1 MSIILP
7 DSQNNMKIKYNT
19 IYNTNELVIG
29 NCTIYS
35 GNKLFLH
42 YHDFDEVY
50 MITDG
55 IGEIYNGEKWVIAR
69 KGDIFKFKAGTLHC
83 AMSAENYLL
92 KFTYMFLNG
101 PFNTIKYH
109 VKSKL

>member
-7 DSQNNMKIKYNT
+7 NSKDNLKIKYNT
-19 IYNTNELVIG
+19 IYDTNELVVG

-42 YHDFDEVY
+42 YHDFDEIY
-50 MITDG
+50 MITEG
-55 IGEIYNGEKWVIAR
+55 IGEVYNGEKWVIAR
-69 KGDIFKFKAGTLHC
+69 RGDFFKFKAGTYHG
-83 AMSAENYLL
+83 AMAGENYAL

-101 PFNTIKYH
+101 PFKMIKYYG
-109 VKSKL
+109 KSNL